1 MEGLRNRVMD
11 YMEDQKSFM
20 DLVLAVYSTMNGN
33 NDQPVSYEGFRSFMA
48 TSGFAAGVD
57 PFAFFGQLRR
67 EGHDTLEIIDVA
79 LFCLICYGGK
89 PICAGCSRF
98 VPGDDY
104 FTCLQCFTTDGNI
117 PFNLCPDCNR
127 NIGGHLDHVH
137 PENDYIDN
145 VQMLQLLHNEG
156 NEHQMFW
163 RDGAILVQFA
173 EVLTAIRVFVT
184 LY

>member
-1 MEGLRNRVMD
+1 
-11 YMEDQKSFM
+11 
-20 DLVLAVYSTMNGN
+20 
-33 NDQPVSYEGFRSFMA
+33 MA

-145 VQMLQLLHNEG
+145 VKMLQLQLQNEG
-156 NEHQMFW
+156 NEHQMGW
-163 RDGAILVQFA
+163 GDPGAVCRGSDGYKSLRNFILAVFLNVKGGLV
-173 EVLTAIRVFVT
+173 ELSYGYLCKRLVISFSIHLRVKHTVM
-184 LY
+184 